1 MKLKEVKLQNFRG
14 YKNETTISFDDFTV
28 LIGRNDAGKSSVLD
42 ALNVFFNDVEI
53 DKDDATAGCDPKN
66 VRISCVFSE
75 LPGQLVLDDQHPT
88 SLQAEHLLRQ
98 DGCLEIC
105 RVFNCSAAK
114 GKQARIFAKANHPRA
129 AGCADLLGL
138 KIKDLKARALER
150 QVNMVGVNQTIK
162 TELRRAIWAQ
172 TAALDLGLSEVEL
185 SEEAGK
191 TAWEQIQGMLPVFA
205 LFKSDRASTDQD
217 EEAQDPMKAAIKEAV
232 KQHEQGLAN
241 VIAEVKTE
249 LERVAKKTVEK
260 IQEMNPELAKS
271 LNPQVKNKNW
281 DSLFTVSLTGEDGIS
296 INKRGS
302 GTRRLVLLNFF
313 RAKAEDSSFSKGT
326 GAIYAVEEPETS
338 QHPNH
343 QLMLLD
349 AFQDLT
355 DQSGAQV
362 ILTTHTPTL
371 ARKVDRGALRLVRL
385 ENNQPVIHHG
395 NVDATL
401 EAIKSTLGVLADHDV
416 KVFVGVEGKW
426 DIEFLKRI
434 SKILNAADATIPDL
448 GVEEVAGRLLFVP
461 LGGSSMELWA
471 NRLAGL
477 NRPELYLTDRD
488 AAPPAAPKYNDKI
501 IAWNARANCNARCT
515 DKRELENYLHPTVIQ
530 LTIAGFPAA
539 IADFDDVPL
548 LMAEAVHVA
557 APGATPWATVL
568 AKDRKEKASNAK
580 KKLNQECVDRMTPAL
595 LALTDPQNFVTT
607 FLRDIAARLA
617 Q

>member
-1 MKLKEVKLQNFRG
+1 MKLKEIKLQNFRG
-14 YKNETTISFDDFTV
+14 YRNETTIDFNDFTV

-42 ALNVFFNDVEI
+42 ALNIFFNDAEI
-53 DKDDATAGCDPKN
+53 DKDDATAGGDPKN
-66 VRISCVFSE
+66 VRISCVFSG
-75 LPGQLVLDDQHPT
+75 LPTQLILDDQHPT
-88 SLQAEHLLRQ
+88 SLQAEYLVRQ

-114 GKQARIFAKANHPRA
+114 GKPARIFAKAYHPRA

-138 KIKDLKARALER
+138 KIKDLKARAVER
-150 QVNMVGVNQTIK
+150 QVNLAAVNQSIK
-162 TELRRAIWAQ
+162 TELRLAIWSQ
-172 TAALDLGLSEVEL
+172 TAALELGLSEVEM

-205 LFKSDRASTDQD
+205 LFKSDRTSTDQD

-232 KQHEQGLAN
+232 KEHEQGLAN
-241 VIAEVKTE
+241 VIAEVKAE
-249 LERVAKKTVEK
+249 LERVAQKTVEK
-260 IQEMNPELAKS
+260 IQEMNPDLAKS

-313 RAKAEDSSFSKGT
+313 RAKAEDNSSSKGT

-355 DQSGAQV
+355 DQGRSQV

-371 ARKVDRGALRLVRL
+371 ARKVDREALRLIRL
-385 ENNQPVIHHG
+385 ENNHPAIHHG
-395 NVDATL
+395 NLDATL

-434 SKILNAADATIPDL
+434 SKILHAADITIPDL
-448 GVEEVAGRLLFVP
+448 GAEEAAGRLLFVP

-477 NRPELYLTDRD
+477 NRPELYLIDRD
-488 AAPPAAPKYNDKI
+488 VAPPALPKYNDKI
-501 IAWNARANCNARCT
+501 VAWNARPNCGARCT

-530 LTIAGFPAA
+530 VTIVGFPAA

-557 APGATPWATVL
+557 VPGATPWANVP
-568 AKDRKEKASNAK
+568 AKDRKDKASNAK

-595 LALTDPQNFVTT
+595 LTLTDPQNFVTN
-607 FLRDIAARLA
+607 FLRDIAAKLV
-617 Q
+617 

>member
-1 MKLKEVKLQNFRG
+1 MKLKEIKLQNFRG
-14 YKNETTISFDDFTV
+14 YKNETTIGFDDFTV
-28 LIGRNDAGKSSVLD
+28 LVGRNDAGKSSILD
-42 ALNVFFNDVEI
+42 ALNIFFNDAEI
-53 DKDDATAGCDPKN
+53 DKDDATAGGDAKN
-66 VRISCVFSE
+66 VRISCVFSD
-75 LPGQLVLDDQHPT
+75 LPPQLILDDQHPT
-88 SLQAEHLLRQ
+88 TLSDEYLVRQ

-105 RVFNCSAAK
+105 RVYNCSTAK
-114 GKQARIFAKANHPRA
+114 GKQAKIFAKAHHPRA

-150 QVNMVGVNQTIK
+150 QVNLDGINLTIK

-172 TAALDLGLSEVEL
+172 TAALDLGSSEVDL

-191 TAWEQIQGMLPVFA
+191 TAWEQIQGKLPVYA
-205 LFKSDRASTDQD
+205 LFKSDRTSTDQD

-241 VIAEVKTE
+241 VITEVKAE
-249 LERVAKKTVEK
+249 LERVAKRTVEK

-313 RAKAEDSSFSKGT
+313 RAKAEDASSSKGT

-343 QLMLLD
+343 QLVLLD

-355 DQSGAQV
+355 DQGSAQV
-362 ILTTHTPTL
+362 ILTTHNPTL
-371 ARKVDRGALRLVRL
+371 ARKVDRGALRLIGL
-385 ENNQPVIHHG
+385 NNGQPVISHG
-395 NVDATL
+395 AVDATL
-401 EAIKSTLGVLADHDV
+401 EAIKATLGVLADHDV

-426 DIEFLKRI
+426 DIEFLRRI
-434 SKILNAADATIPDL
+434 SRILHAADATIPDL
-448 GVEEVAGRLLFVP
+448 GAEETAGRLLFVP

-471 NRLAGL
+471 TRLAGL

-488 AAPPAAPKYNDKI
+488 AQPPALPKYADKMA
-501 IAWNARANCNARCT
+501 AWNARANCSARCT

-530 LTIAGFPAA
+530 ASVAGFPAA
-539 IADFDDVPL
+539 IADFDDVPM
-548 LMAEAVHVA
+548 LMAEAVHTAVAGA
-557 APGATPWATVL
+557 APWANVP
-568 AKDRKEKASNAK
+568 AKDRKDKASNAK

-595 LALTDPQNFVTT
+595 LALTDPQNFLTT
-607 FLRDIAARLA
+607 FLRDIALRLA